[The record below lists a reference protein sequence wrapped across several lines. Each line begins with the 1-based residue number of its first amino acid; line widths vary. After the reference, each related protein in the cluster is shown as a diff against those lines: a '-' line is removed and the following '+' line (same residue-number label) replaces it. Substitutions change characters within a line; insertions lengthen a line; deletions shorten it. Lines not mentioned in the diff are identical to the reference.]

1 MDRRPNVEGGWLSS
15 NCDGR
20 HGLKGDRKT
29 DQAVEAQKAVLTM
42 TKAKAGARKKP
53 STGLQPERVKLGG
66 DWKLNVKTALAKKR
80 PKDGW
85 PKE

>member
-1 MDRRPNVEGGWLSS
+1 
-15 NCDGR
+15 
-20 HGLKGDRKT
+20 
-29 DQAVEAQKAVLTM
+29 M